1 MSVQRGGGE
10 GRQVRRDYAERCA
23 TTYPL
28 ADVRTYL
35 YTCTYLPIHVHVPTC
50 TRARTYLYTCTYQA
64 SVQGVMRDATMVDQ
78 SDGSYLLRW
87 LSDVPGTYSVYVKM
101 DGKFVLRLRLET
113 TMVGTRLETT
123 MYMYMYMYM

>member
-1 MSVQRGGGE
+1 
-10 GRQVRRDYAERCA
+10 
-23 TTYPL
+23 
-28 ADVRTYL
+28 
-35 YTCTYLPIHVHVPTC
+35 
-50 TRARTYLYTCTYQA
+50 
-64 SVQGVMRDATMVDQ
+64 MRDATMVDQ